1 MNQSQESD
9 IFVLSQCTEVEFYEP
24 YNKITILRSHL
35 FISLKD
41 MFSKEDDEFDD
52 YQANLD
58 NNNEDRPIEP
68 TPKRIKRMISNRNN
82 QPELDSQISELTTLF
97 SQAPMEFQE
106 LLALYKYINYYY
118 FLSLSPSSPSLSPSP
133 SASSP
138 SYYYSYIFIVKFFL
152 NVIIIYQMIEMIVRY
167 Y

>member
-106 LLALYKYINYYY
+106 LLALYKYININYYY
-118 FLSLSPSSPSLSPSP
+118 FLSLSP
-133 SASSP
+133 SSP